1 MSLVGVGIGSESI
14 GETLDG
20 ETALTR
26 VVPSS
31 SWGTLHKEKDAG
43 MCFSAT
49 ASFTAAAVAGSIGAV
64 TLWKA
69 AKLRDPALLPIAV
82 FPALFA
88 AQQLVE
94 GLLWL
99 DLARATPSAC
109 RPFLTHA
116 FLGYAEIF
124 WPVFAPLAAWL
135 IEPVAWRRRLIGIC
149 LLVGA
154 AVSTY
159 LLWKMLGNP
168 YTASAA
174 TGHIVYSNG
183 VVYPKGIE
191 IPYVL
196 ATTISLLLSSHRMI
210 QLLAVVILGGFAV
223 AWWSYHQSYISVWCF
238 FAAIASVLVYLFVR
252 RAKSGQGR
260 TK

>member
-1 MSLVGVGIGSESI
+1 
-14 GETLDG
+14 
-20 ETALTR
+20 
-26 VVPSS
+26 
-31 SWGTLHKEKDAG
+31 

-69 AKLRDPALLPIAV
+69 GKLREPALLPIAA

-88 AQQLVE
+88 LQQAIE

-99 DLARATPSAC
+99 DLARAEPGVC
-109 RPFLTHA
+109 RPFLVHA

-124 WPVFAPLAAWL
+124 WPVFAPLGVWL
-135 IEPVAWRRRLIGIC
+135 IEPVQWRRRLIGLC
-149 LLVGA
+149 LAMGA
-154 AVSTY
+154 ALSIY
-159 LLWKMLGNP
+159 LLWKMVGSP

-174 TGHIVYSNG
+174 TGHIVYRNA
-183 VVYPKGIE
+183 VDYPTGIE

-210 QLLAVVILGGFAV
+210 QLLALVILAGFAAAYV
-223 AWWSYHQSYISVWCF
+223 SYREAYISVWCF
-238 FAAIASVLVYLFVR
+238 FAAVASVLVLLFVR
-252 RAKSGQGR
+252 QAAQPAVNASHNASGIVQS
-260 TK
+260 

>member
-1 MSLVGVGIGSESI
+1 
-14 GETLDG
+14 
-20 ETALTR
+20 
-26 VVPSS
+26 
-31 SWGTLHKEKDAG
+31 

-49 ASFTAAAVAGSIGAV
+49 ASFTAAAIVGSIGAV

-69 AKLRDPALLPIAV
+69 ARQPDRALLPIAA
-82 FPALFA
+82 FPVLFA
-88 AQQLVE
+88 LQQTVE

-99 DLARATPSAC
+99 ELARTAPSGC
-109 RPFLTHA
+109 GPFLTHA
-116 FLGYAEIF
+116 FTAYAEVF

-135 IEPVAWRRRLIGIC
+135 IEPVAWRRRLIGVC

-154 AVSTY
+154 ALSTY

-183 VVYPKGIE
+183 AVYPKGIE

-196 ATTISLLLSSHRMI
+196 ATTISLLLSSHRLI

-238 FAAIASVLVYLFVR
+238 FAAVSSILVYLFVR
-252 RAKSGQGR
+252 QEAQSKLGRA
-260 TK
+260 

>member
-1 MSLVGVGIGSESI
+1 
-14 GETLDG
+14 
-20 ETALTR
+20 
-26 VVPSS
+26 
-31 SWGTLHKEKDAG
+31 

-49 ASFTAAAVAGSIGAV
+49 ASFTAAVVAGSIGAV

-69 AKLRDPALLPIAV
+69 GKLRDPALLPIAA

-88 AQQLVE
+88 LQQGIE

-99 DLARATPSAC
+99 DLARPAAGAC

-116 FLGYAEIF
+116 FTGYAEVF
-124 WPVFAPLAAWL
+124 WPVFAPLAALL
-135 IEPVAWRRRLIGIC
+135 IEPVRWRRHAIGLC
-149 LLVGA
+149 LAVGVA
-154 AVSTY
+154 LSAY

-183 VVYPKGIE
+183 VIYPKGIE

-210 QLLAVVILGGFAV
+210 QFLAVVILGGFAL
-223 AWWSYHQSYISVWCF
+223 AWLSFHQSYISVWCF
-238 FAAIASVLVYLFVR
+238 FAAAASIIVYLFVH
-252 RAKSGQGR
+252 RAAQPAPGNQQARAS
-260 TK
+260 